1 MKNLHKFCVKY
12 WINFLNDYTISIVI
26 SFLYQLLFFMNE
38 LEKILH
44 PGKFIK
50 EKIEKKWRSQTEFA
64 KIIWLPISE
73 VNDLLNWRRNLS
85 PKTAIR
91 MAVALKVSAEK
102 LLRLQNL
109 RDLHLL
115 SKNEHHSKILQEIKN
130 RILSFVR
137 N

>member
-1 MKNLHKFCVKY
+1 MIKL
-12 WINFLNDYTISIVI
+12 SEMIV
-26 SFLYQLLFFMNE
+26 FYLYSKKTMNQ
-38 LEKILH
+38 LEKIFH
-44 PGKFIK
+44 PWKFIK
-50 EKIEKKWRSQTEFA
+50 EQIEKKWRSQTEFA

-109 RDLHLL
+109 WDLHLL